1 MSGYMVENLEHSK
14 CTGCGACYNACPTKA
29 VQMEYDNE
37 GFLFPTVSKDKCIQC
52 GLCVDKCPELHA
64 DRIDKLFH
72 SEGKCMAAMAED
84 DIRMESSSGGAF
96 SVLADWIY
104 SQGGLVCGAVYS
116 ENYEKV
122 YHIVSESRDDLTKLR
137 GSKYVQS
144 DIGNVYAKIK
154 KALGEHKKV
163 LFSGCPCQVTGLY
176 SFLGK
181 KSDLLYTVDLIC
193 HGANSVYAY
202 QSYIKELANGRNIKR
217 VNFRDKSEG
226 GWTTPVSVDYEDGSR
241 YYAAWDKND
250 WYPAFLGGIINREC
264 CYNCHYA
271 KGERVADITLGD
283 FWQIHKWK
291 PEYNDWKGTS
301 LVLINSEHGETL
313 YSEVEK
319 NFKLSV
325 EASLDF
331 ARQYNGQLNR
341 PTKMASGRKYFF
353 KHLLKDG
360 YHKSL
365 WYGREWRYDVGLVGW
380 WFSANYGSVL
390 TYYALGKILL
400 DMEML
405 PILIGVPKKD
415 GTPWEPIT
423 ERNVNFMKKYFHVSK
438 PRKYENLNEVNKFCD
453 GFMLG
458 SDQLWVSPYNKL
470 VGYTF
475 YLDFA
480 DEKKKKIAYSTSLG
494 YSEYDGSERDKKIVQ
509 MLLSRFDGIS
519 VREKSG
525 VGICESQ
532 FNVEAKR
539 ELDPVFL
546 CDIKH
551 YDELA
556 NVSKI
561 QIDGDYIL
569 CYVLDPTEE
578 KRDVIRRLEKKY
590 QMKSKI
596 VLDMKSFDQASK
608 KWSSE
613 DIISVNDVG
622 IEEFVYLIKNC
633 SYLMTD
639 SHHGACF
646 AMIYNKNFVAIS
658 NPRRGK
664 TRFDSLFELL
674 EIKGNLLEEGSLCEN
689 IDNVKDVDYNRLNEI
704 LKKEKAASMKWLSE
718 VIEKEKNV
726 EETKEDLFAKYF
738 NEALRLDVK
747 LKKK

>member
-1 MSGYMVENLEHSK
+1 MVENLEHNK

-29 VQMEYDNE
+29 VSMEYDTE
-37 GFLFPTVSKDKCIQC
+37 GFIFPKISQNRCINC
-52 GLCVDKCPELHA
+52 GLCVEKCPEFHV
-64 DRIDKLFH
+64 DRINSLFH
-72 SEGKCMAAMAED
+72 EEGKCMAAMVED
-84 DIRMESSSGGAF
+84 DVRMESSSGGAF
-96 SVLADWIY
+96 SALAEWIY
-104 SQGGLVCGAVYS
+104 SQGGIVCGAVYS
-116 ENYEKV
+116 DDYKQV
-122 YHIVSESRDDLTKLR
+122 YHIASSSRDDLKRLR

-144 DIGNVYAKIK
+144 DIKDVYTKVK
-154 KALGEHKKV
+154 QALNENKKV
-163 LFSGCPCQVTGLY
+163 LFSGCPCQVAGLY
-176 SFLGK
+176 SFLGEK
-181 KSDLLYTVDLIC
+181 NELLYTVDLIC

-202 QSYIKELANGRNIKR
+202 QSYIEELANGRKIRK
-217 VNFRDKSEG
+217 VNFRDKSEA
-226 GWTTPVSVDYEDGSR
+226 GWTTPVSIDFEDGTK

-264 CYNCHYA
+264 CYNCRYA

-283 FWQIHKWK
+283 FWQIHRWK
-291 PEYNDWKGTS
+291 TEYNDWKGTS
-301 LVLINSEHGETL
+301 LVLLNSIHGENL
-313 YSEVEK
+313 YSEIE
-319 NFKLSV
+319 NSLKLSA

-331 ARQYNGQLNR
+331 ARKYNGQLNR

-400 DMEML
+400 DMDLL

-415 GTPWEPIT
+415 GTPWETIT
-423 ERNVNFMKKYFHVSK
+423 ERNVEFMKKYFYVSK
-438 PRKYENLNEVNKFCD
+438 PRKYENLQEVNKFCD
-453 GFMLG
+453 AFMLG

-480 DEKKKKIAYSTSLG
+480 DEKKKKIAYATSLG

-525 VGICESQ
+525 VDICESQ
-532 FNVEAKR
+532 FRVEAKR

-546 CDIKH
+546 CDVRH
-551 YDELA
+551 YNDLA
-556 NVSKI
+556 EKSKI
-561 QIDGDYIL
+561 NIDDKYIL
-569 CYVLDPTEE
+569 CYILDPTEE
-578 KRDVIRRLEKKY
+578 KREAIRILERKY
-590 QMKSKI
+590 QIKTKI
-596 VLDMKSFDQASK
+596 VLDMKSYEVASK
-608 KWSSE
+608 KWEGE
-613 DIISVNDVG
+613 DIIPVNEVG
-622 IEEFVYLIKNC
+622 VEEFVYLIKNC

-646 AMIYNKNFVAIS
+646 AIIYNKDFVAIS

-674 EIKGNLLEEGSLCEN
+674 DMKEYLLEEGSLCDRIETVN
-689 IDNVKDVDYNRLNEI
+689 NVDYNRVNNI
-704 LKKEKAASMKWLSE
+704 LKNEKEASMNWLKN
-718 VIEKEKNV
+718 VIEKEKDCS
-726 EETKEDLFAKYF
+726 ESKEDLFAKYF
-738 NEALRLDVK
+738 NEALRLEVE
-747 LKKK
+747 LKNKK